1 MWGIIEKIKVFS
13 CLEEGWLGEALGSGA
28 PPLMQPWL
36 LCGRDA
42 KNVRV

>member
-28 PPLMQPWL
+28 PPVL
-36 LCGRDA
+36 LRGRDA
-42 KNVRV
+42 RNVRV